1 MAGNLEMRRQANKLK
16 KQDLQGLV
24 GDWERDDKLP

>member
-1 MAGNLEMRRQANKLK
+1 MAGNLEMRQANKLK

-24 GDWERDDKLP
+24 GDWERDDELP